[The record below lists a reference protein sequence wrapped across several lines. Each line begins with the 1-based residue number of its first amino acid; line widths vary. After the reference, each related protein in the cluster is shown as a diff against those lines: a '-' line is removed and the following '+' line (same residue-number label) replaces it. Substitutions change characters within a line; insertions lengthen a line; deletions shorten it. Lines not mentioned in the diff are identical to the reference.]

1 MDGWI
6 FPVSARLL
14 PPGWMTVDQAAAHFG
29 IGRTT
34 VYRLIGSGEWPS
46 SRLPGMRHRRFSP
59 EDIARIT
66 ELAAA

>member
-1 MDGWI
+1 
-6 FPVSARLL
+6 
-14 PPGWMTVDQAAAHFG
+14 MTVDQAAAHFG